1 MLRLTIGSKK
11 ENLKFMKVTES
22 IFKKWKMY

>member
-11 ENLKFMKVTES
+11 ENLKFMKVTER
-22 IFKKWKMY
+22 IFKR